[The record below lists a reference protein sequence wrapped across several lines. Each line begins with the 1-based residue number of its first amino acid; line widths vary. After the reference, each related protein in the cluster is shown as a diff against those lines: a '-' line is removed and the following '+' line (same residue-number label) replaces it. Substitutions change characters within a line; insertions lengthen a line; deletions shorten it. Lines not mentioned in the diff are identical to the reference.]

1 MQVWRVA
8 YRALKER
15 AEGSGEEV
23 MDDTLEL
30 EIFGIAL
37 DGIERQNSRE
47 KKIAALRCFVRG
59 VERLKPLE
67 SDREILEM
75 P

>member
-1 MQVWRVA
+1 MA

-15 AEGSGEEV
+15 AEGSGEAV

-30 EIFGIAL
+30 EILGTAL
-37 DGIERQNSRE
+37 DIIERQNSRE
-47 KKIAALRCFVRG
+47 KKIAALRSFVRG
-59 VERLKPLE
+59 MDGLLPLQ